1 MSLCSHR
8 LNYEKHQQKWPFSTC
23 SLYRISVLIASVF
36 GSKLFQF
43 SPCAYTK
50 IWVCCKQKCS
60 KRSGATLSEIWAV
73 LEKRDSI
80 LAEES
85 GELLAELSELARRQP
100 EQTMLCAVIL
110 TSPKSPQS
118 DTSLLNQCGV
128 QHLYLID
135 HPQLTHY
142 STGGYVGALEWLL
155 REHSPLLIAASA
167 TANGRDWMPR
177 LAARLQ
183 LPFVPGCLGLSLHDD
198 GLFALRSVYEGRA
211 YIQTRT
217 ALHGKTA
224 LATFIPGVRGNPTG
238 PTSQP
243 LEQQLT
249 VIHLTPDLPLAQKQ
263 AEIGHIQQL
272 GIQAPSPEA
281 VELDAA
287 ERIVAGGRGIG
298 REGFTNVAAF
308 ARLLSAAVGAT
319 RVATDR
325 GWIEHDRQIGA
336 TGKNVHPKL
345 YIACGISGAA
355 QHTSGMREAQTVVAI
370 NPDRSA
376 PIFALADLGL
386 LGDANSILPL
396 AAKMIEKTS

>member
-1 MSLCSHR
+1 MVTTYAL
-8 LNYEKHQQKWPFSTC
+8 YEVIYFRK
-23 SLYRISVLIASVF
+23 
-36 GSKLFQF
+36 
-43 SPCAYTK
+43 
-50 IWVCCKQKCS
+50 KCS
-60 KRSGATLSEIWAV
+60 KKEMERHLSEIWAV
-73 LEKRDSI
+73 LEQRDGI

-85 GELLAELSELARRQP
+85 GELLAELSELARCQP
-100 EQTMLCAVIL
+100 EQAILCAVIL
-110 TSPKSPQS
+110 SSPAQPLHENAVPAS
-118 DTSLLNQCGV
+118 GV
-128 QHLYLID
+128 QHLYLIE
-135 HPQLTHY
+135 HPQLAHY
-142 STGGYVGALEWLL
+142 STAGYVGTMEWLL

-183 LPFVPGCLGLSLHDD
+183 LPFVPGCLGLDLHDD

-217 ALHGKTA
+217 TLHGKTA
-224 LATFIPGVRGNPTG
+224 LTTIIPGVRGNPTG
-238 PTSQP
+238 TANQQVA
-243 LEQQLT
+243 QQLAIT
-249 VIHLTPDLPLAQKQ
+249 HLTPNLPSSQKQ
-263 AEIGHIQQL
+263 GEIQQI

-308 ARLLSAAVGAT
+308 ARLLGAAVGAT

-376 PIFALADLGL
+376 PIFALSDLGL

-396 AAKMIEKTS
+396 AAKLIE